1 MFPMEFDHNL
11 LETLPVPDPESI
23 NNVLR
28 ILKTVA
34 SGRVFPYFRN
44 RRGTDPPLIARTTER
59 LVIQRLEAPE
69 NRVGITSLVSKKDQ
83 GWVIQIHER
92 VFDFMAFVLPG
103 DPESRLG
110 EGQTRKGKSSH

>member
-11 LETLPVPDPESI
+11 LETLPVPEPESI

-44 RRGTDPPLIARTTER
+44 RRGTDPTL
-59 LVIQRLEAPE
+59 
-69 NRVGITSLVSKKDQ
+69 
-83 GWVIQIHER
+83 
-92 VFDFMAFVLPG
+92 
-103 DPESRLG
+103 
-110 EGQTRKGKSSH
+110 